1 MKIKAFT
8 LIEVLLTLALI
19 GVVNALTIPY
29 FYNEFQKNKWAITYK
44 RSFAETFNVLSLVAL
59 DEDCAKSLTCTKL
72 FDNGQTISTEKFG
85 QAMVKHMSILKDC
98 GITGGDCF
106 SHKIR
111 VGLNSPNEET
121 LKETMA
127 DKIAFAGDEKFETGF
142 YTFRTI
148 RGVSYA
154 VLSFG
159 LQCLNEPNPMNEAY
173 LQAYVK
179 DYDSDDTSNN
189 QMLSLCGF
197 IVIDVNG
204 DQRPNTWGRD
214 VFGTWVT
221 DKSVLGIYPFGGEY
235 DNAFGGK
242 CHFATEE
249 QQDTRGCAA
258 QLIKDGWKMLY

>member
-1 MKIKAFT
+1 MKRKAFT

-29 FYNEFQKNKWAITYK
+29 FYQEFSKNKWAITYK
-44 RSFAETFNVLSLVAL
+44 RSFAETFNVLSQITL

-72 FDNGQTISTEKFG
+72 FDNGQVASTIAFG
-85 QAMVKHMSILKDC
+85 NAMSKHMVLMKNC
-98 GITGGDCF
+98 GTEDGDCF
-106 SHKIR
+106 SHKIK
-111 VGLNSPNEET
+111 VGLNSQKEET
-121 LKETMA
+121 LKETMS
-127 DKIAFAGDEKFETGF
+127 DKISFASDEKFATGF
-142 YTFRTI
+142 YTFRTT

-154 VLSFG
+154 ILSFG
-159 LQCLNEPNPMNEAY
+159 LQCLNKPNPMNKAY
-173 LQAYVK
+173 LDAYVK
-179 DYDSDDTSNN
+179 DYDNDDTTDN

-204 DQRPNTWGRD
+204 EDKPNVWGRD

-221 DKSVLGIYPFGGEY
+221 DKSVLGLYPFGGDY
-235 DNAFGGK
+235 DKAFGGK

-249 QQDTRGCAA
+249 HQDTRGCAA